1 MSKPMTDDPF
11 FERLSAA
18 TEPSDGKL
26 AKAPSRLKAKV
37 YSALLSQQTA
47 SGPLL
52 SVSAT
57 EASGRSLCVF
67 EKAVEVLPVGEG
79 IKCLNFCRVCHARVA
94 AEKME
99 NAPIYWPHC
108 PYSDFQNR

>member
-1 MSKPMTDDPF
+1 VSKSMTDDLF
-11 FERLSAA
+11 FEKLSAA
-18 TEPSDGKL
+18 TQPADGML
-26 AKAPSRLKAKV
+26 ATTPSRLKAKA

-79 IKCLNFCRVCHARVA
+79 IKALNFCRVCHARVA

-108 PYSDFQNR
+108 PYSEFQNR

>member
-1 MSKPMTDDPF
+1 MSEPIRNDPF
-11 FERLSAA
+11 FAKLSAA
-18 TEPSDGKL
+18 TEPANGML
-26 AKAPSRLKAKV
+26 AKTPSRLKAKV
-37 YSALLSQQTA
+37 YSALLSQQTVA
-47 SGPLL
+47 GPLL

-79 IKCLNFCRVCHARVA
+79 IKSLNFCRVCHARVA

-108 PYSDFQNR
+108 PYSEFQNR

>member
-1 MSKPMTDDPF
+1 MDKPKTDDSF
-11 FERLSAA
+11 FEKLSAA
-18 TEPSDGKL
+18 TEPAGGTLTKS
-26 AKAPSRLKAKV
+26 PSRLKAKV

-67 EKAVEVLPVGEG
+67 EKAVEVLPLGEE
-79 IKCLNFCRVCHARVA
+79 IKALNFCRVCHARVA

-99 NAPIYWPHC
+99 NAPIFWPHC
-108 PYSDFQNR
+108 PYSEFQNR

>member
-1 MSKPMTDDPF
+1 MSKPIADDSF
-11 FERLSAA
+11 FENLSKAA
-18 TEPSDGKL
+18 EPIEGEL

-37 YSALLSQQTA
+37 YSALLRRQTE

-67 EKAVEVLPVGEG
+67 EKAVEVLPVGER
-79 IKCLNFCRVCHARVA
+79 IKGLNFCRVCHARVV
-94 AEKME
+94 AEKMQ

-108 PYSDFQNR
+108 PYSQFQNR

>member
-1 MSKPMTDDPF
+1 MSKPMTDDEY
-11 FERLSAA
+11 FEKLSAA
-18 TEPSDGKL
+18 TEPADGKL

-37 YSALLSQQTA
+37 YSAFLNQQTA

-57 EASGRSLCVF
+57 EAAGRSLCVF
-67 EKAVEVLPVGEG
+67 EKAVEVLPVGER

-108 PYSDFQNR
+108 PYSEFQNR

>member
-1 MSKPMTDDPF
+1 MNKPMTDDAF
-11 FERLSAA
+11 FEKLSGA
-18 TEPSDGKL
+18 TEPAEGEL
-26 AKAPSRLKAKV
+26 AKTPSRLKAKT
-37 YSALLSQQTA
+37 YSVLLRQQTA

-67 EKAVEVLPVGEG
+67 EKALEVLPVGEG
-79 IKCLNFCRVCHARVA
+79 IKGLNFCRVCHARVA
-94 AEKME
+94 AEKIE

-108 PYSDFQNR
+108 PYSEFQNR

>member
-1 MSKPMTDDPF
+1 IADDFF
-11 FERLSAA
+11 FESLSKMS
-18 TEPSDGKL
+18 EPMEGDL
-26 AKAPSRLKAKV
+26 AKTPSRLKAKV
-37 YSALLSQQTA
+37 YSALLRRQTE

-57 EASGRSLCVF
+57 EASGRALCVF
-67 EKAVEVLPVGEG
+67 EKAVGVLPVGER
-79 IKCLNFCRVCHARVA
+79 IKGLNFCRVCHARVA

-108 PYSDFQNR
+108 PYSEFQNR

>member
-1 MSKPMTDDPF
+1 MSKPITDDSF
-11 FERLSAA
+11 FEKLSAA
-18 TEPSDGKL
+18 TELADGKL
-26 AKAPSRLKAKV
+26 AKAPSRLKARV
-37 YSALLSQQTA
+37 YSALLSQQAA

-57 EASGRSLCVF
+57 EAAGRSLCVF

-79 IKCLNFCRVCHARVA
+79 IKALNFCRVCHARVA

-108 PYSDFQNR
+108 PYSEFQNR

>member
-1 MSKPMTDDPF
+1 MSKPITDDSF
-11 FERLSAA
+11 FESLARAA
-18 TEPSDGKL
+18 EPVDGPL
-26 AKAPSRLKAKV
+26 AQTPSRLKAKV
-37 YSALLSQQTA
+37 YSALLKQESG

-57 EASGRSLCVF
+57 EESGRALCVF

-79 IKCLNFCRVCHARVA
+79 IKSLNFCRICHARVA
-94 AEKME
+94 AEKLE

-108 PYSDFQNR
+108 PYSEFQNR